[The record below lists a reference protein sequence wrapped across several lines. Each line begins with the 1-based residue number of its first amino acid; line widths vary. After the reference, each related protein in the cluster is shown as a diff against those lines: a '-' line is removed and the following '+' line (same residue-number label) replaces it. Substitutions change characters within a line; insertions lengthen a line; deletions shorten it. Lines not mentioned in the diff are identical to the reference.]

1 VLFLAS
7 VGTRSGYAFATTFAQ
22 GGGLGIFA
30 AGAVITC
37 ATALGGLW
45 IGHRVLRIPR
55 DVLVGVIAGVHTQ
68 PAALA
73 FAVEQT
79 GNEQPNLG
87 YSTVFP
93 LATIAKIVLAQVLL
107 ALLR

>member
-1 VLFLAS
+1 MHISTA
-7 VGTRSGYAFATTFAQ
+7 TQAAFPYTSPRQLLVSIIAPYSNGAISHYTKREMREGRET
-22 GGGLGIFA
+22 LGQ
-30 AGAVITC
+30 
-37 ATALGGLW
+37 
-45 IGHRVLRIPR
+45 LR
-55 DVLVGVIAGVHTQ
+55 LGVIAGVHTQ
-68 PAALA
+68 LAALA

-93 LATIAKIVLAQVLL
+93 LATIAKIVLAQLLL